1 MGYLRKKWLT
11 GQPPCATFL
20 TVNKE
25 AAVSDE
31 PQLAGMI
38 PLSALADFLR
48 DHLTVE
54 VEVYEENY
62 SQGYVTTEV
71 TIKLGD
77 IVITKGSDRHNYTR

>member
-1 MGYLRKKWLT
+1 M
-11 GQPPCATFL
+11 
-20 TVNKE
+20 
-25 AAVSDE
+25 SDE

-48 DHLTVE
+48 EHLPVE
-54 VEVYEENY
+54 VEVYEQNY

-77 IVITKGSDRHNYTR
+77 TVITRGSDNHNYTR

>member
-1 MGYLRKKWLT
+1 
-11 GQPPCATFL
+11 
-20 TVNKE
+20 
-25 AAVSDE
+25 
-31 PQLAGMI
+31 MI

-54 VEVYEENY
+54 VEVYEQNY

-77 IVITKGSDRHNYTR
+77 IVITRGSDNHNYTR